1 MTSSPSVAQPLGH
14 HPCITEVSEA
24 ERGHA
29 RSVSQTRSPLKTER
43 VHHGS
48 FRRPRLALLSLG
60 HSPLTKVTL
69 HPRAWQLLASA
80 LDRSSM
86 FPLCESV
93 NSVGV
98 RVLRV
103 LLPGGWERTLPSV
116 SCPVLFSG
124 DPALDSQ
131 TMGSA
136 RIRAQMESS
145 SHGSIRLGV

>member
-29 RSVSQTRSPLKTER
+29 RSVSQTRSPLKIER

-80 LDRSSM
+80 LDRSST
-86 FPLCESV
+86 FPLCESL

-98 RVLRV
+98 VSSGCYCRVAGKGPCPRCHILFCSLGTPPWTVRPWALPESELRWS
-103 LLPGGWERTLPSV
+103 PPAMAPS
-116 SCPVLFSG
+116 G
-124 DPALDSQ
+124 
-131 TMGSA
+131 
-136 RIRAQMESS
+136 
-145 SHGSIRLGV
+145 